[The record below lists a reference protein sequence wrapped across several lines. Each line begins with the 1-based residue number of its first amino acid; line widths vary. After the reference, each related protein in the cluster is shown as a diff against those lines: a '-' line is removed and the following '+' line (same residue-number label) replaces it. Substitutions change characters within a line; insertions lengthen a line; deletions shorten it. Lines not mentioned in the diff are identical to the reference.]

1 MKFEVHVKTNNA
13 NDFNIFLPV
22 ESLDEAFKVAE
33 EQKTIEN
40 CYVFIVRIDAKPHDY
55 PFPLHK
61 WQRCEYSGVNEWHEK
76 ESFTIFL
83 GKYPQYDPETGKS
96 CL

>member
-1 MKFEVHVKTNNA
+1 MKFEVHAKTNNA

>member
-1 MKFEVHVKTNNA
+1 MRLEVHAKTNNA

-22 ESLDEAFKVAE
+22 ESLDEAFQVAE

-40 CYVFIVRIDAKPHDY
+40 CYVFIVRIAAKPHDY

-61 WQRCEYSGVNEWHEK
+61 WQRCEYNGVNEWHEK